1 MEFSV
6 KEYEIPF
13 FNEMGFV
20 RKKCPSC
27 GAYFWTLDK
36 NRKTCGE
43 APCDPYT
50 FIGKKNFSKVYDLKE
65 MRNTFLKFFESHDH
79 KIIKPYPVV
88 ARWRDDLYLTIASI
102 AVFQPFVTNG
112 SVPPPAN
119 PLVISQPCIRLLD
132 LDHVGPT
139 AGRHLSIF
147 EMGGHHAFNYPD
159 KKIYWKDETVRFF
172 HQFATEVL
180 RINPIEITYKEGV
193 WEGGGNAG
201 PDFEVIYR
209 GLEIATL
216 VFMQYKVT
224 EDGQYIEM
232 PLKVVDTGYGIERF
246 TWMSQG
252 APSAFHTIYGNLLT
266 KLFTKANISID
277 TNLLEEHARSSALLL
292 GGTYHPKD
300 IKIMIAKRFGLNI
313 EETIETLTKIESIY
327 AILDHSKSLLFML
340 SDGLVPS
347 NSGEGYLGRLLAR
360 KILRHI
366 RYLNIDL
373 PLKELLIWQMDYWHS
388 QFPTVIRN
396 KEKVLEMAEIEEDKY
411 EESVSK
417 GITEVTKA
425 IKEIKKSGGSLELNK
440 LIELYDSHGIHPD
453 LVAEVAKKEGITV
466 EIPDNFYSM
475 ISAKHL
481 KPVPKIIKEPDVS
494 SFPATKTLYYE
505 DQYLRNFKAKVIGI
519 IDNGLILDQ
528 TAFYPEGG
536 GQVSDTGIIKAGNE
550 QLKIINVQKY
560 GHGVIV
566 HYTDKKEVNK
576 NLINQIVEGEIDW
589 DRRLAL
595 MRHHTSVH
603 IMIASA
609 RRVLGDHVWQ
619 AGSYV
624 SPEYARLDIT
634 HYKRITKEEME
645 KIEELANN
653 IVLSNIK
660 VTSKFIN
667 RQDAEK
673 KYGFTLYQGGVL
685 PGSVIRVVSIG
696 NFDHEADGGTHVKRT
711 GELGLIK
718 IIKIDKIQDGVE
730 RLIFVAGKKALDKFQ
745 ELENTIRNISSS
757 LETSED
763 KVLESITKTINELK
777 NSRVE
782 IDRLRSIYSETIA
795 NDLLNSAE
803 NIGTIKFINFIN
815 HKLSTDDM
823 ISIGNELIKKDAST
837 VAILITGT
845 QKISVV
851 VVAGKNAINLGIN
864 AGELAKLIG
873 RYIKGGGG
881 GKAELG
887 QAGGVEF
894 EKIDTAL
901 KDIKEVLK
909 KYV

>member
-6 KEYEIPF
+6 EEYEIPF
-13 FNEMGFV
+13 FKEMGFV

-27 GAYFWTLDK
+27 GAYFWTLNK

-50 FIGKKNFSKVYDLKE
+50 FIGKKNFSKTYNLKE
-65 MRNTFLKFFESHDH
+65 MRNAFLKFFESYDH

-147 EMGGHHAFNYPD
+147 EMGGHHAFNYPN

-172 HQFATEVL
+172 HQFATEIL
-180 RINPIEITYKEGV
+180 GIDPIEITYKEGV

-224 EDGQYIEM
+224 EDGQYIEI

-252 APSAFHTIYGNLLT
+252 TPSAFHSIYEDLLS
-266 KLFTKANISID
+266 KLLSKANISVD
-277 TNLLEEHARSSALLL
+277 MNLLQEHARNSALLL
-292 GGTYHPKD
+292 GNKYSPKD
-300 IKIMIAKRFGLNI
+300 VKIIIAKGLGLNV
-313 EETIETLTKIESIY
+313 EETISILTKIESIY
-327 AILDHSKSLLFML
+327 AILDHSKALLFML

-366 RYLNIDL
+366 RYLNLDIT
-373 PLKELLIWQMDYWHS
+373 LKELLLWQMDYWKS
-388 QFPTVIRN
+388 QFPNVTKNRD
-396 KEKVLEMAEIEEDKY
+396 KVLEMSEIEENKY
-411 EESVSK
+411 EESISK
-417 GITEVTKA
+417 GITEVIKT
-425 IKEIKKSGGSLELNK
+425 IKEIKKANSSLELDK

-453 LVAEVAKKEGITV
+453 LVSEIAKKEGIAV
-466 EIPDNFYSM
+466 ETPNNFYSI
-475 ISAKHL
+475 ISSKHL
-481 KPVPKIIKEPDVS
+481 KPAPKIVREPDVNK
-494 SFPATKTLYYE
+494 FPVTRTLYYE
-505 DQYLRNFKAKVIGI
+505 DQYLRSFKAKIIGI
-519 IDNGLILDQ
+519 VNNGLIFDQ

-536 GQVSDTGIIKAGNE
+536 GQISDTGIIKIGNE
-550 QLKIINVQKY
+550 QIKIVNVQKY

-566 HYTDKKEVNK
+566 HYTDRKEIDK
-576 NLINQIVEGEIDW
+576 NLINQTIEGVIDW

-603 IMIASA
+603 IIIASA
-609 RRVLGDHVWQ
+609 RKILGDHVWQ

-634 HYKRITKEEME
+634 HYKRITKEEVE
-645 KIEELANN
+645 KIEQLANN

-660 VTSKFIN
+660 VTSKFID
-667 RQDAEK
+667 RQKAEK

-685 PGSVIRVVSIG
+685 PGSTIRVVSIG

-718 IIKIDKIQDGVE
+718 IIKVDKIQDGVE
-730 RLIFVAGKKALDKFQ
+730 RLIFVAGKEALNKFQ
-745 ELENTIRNISSS
+745 ELENIIRNISSQ

-763 KVLESITKTINELK
+763 KVLEGITKIINELK
-777 NSRVE
+777 NNRSE
-782 IDRLRSIYSETIA
+782 IDRLRSIYAETIT
-795 NDLLNSAE
+795 NNLLNNAE
-803 NIGTIKFINFIN
+803 TIGRIKFVSFIN
-815 HKLSTDDM
+815 QKLSTDDI
-823 ISIGNELIKKDAST
+823 ISIGNEIIKKDINT
-837 VAILITGT
+837 VAVLITGV
-845 QKISVV
+845 QKISAV

-873 RYIKGGGG
+873 KHIKGGGG

-887 QAGGVEF
+887 QAGGTEF
-894 EKIDTAL
+894 KNVNQAL
-901 KDIKEVLK
+901 ENVREVLR
-909 KYV
+909 KYA